1 MRKDHFT
8 EEALRNAQALA
19 ELKYSENPED
29 QLAFAEAYDFARCQ
43 RPDGSFYGT
52 AGQCRKGSPA
62 GAKKKEQKS
71 LKTPVKAKSSGSASN
86 GETAKLQAARDE
98 MSKKL
103 LAMYDKDNRLIGS
116 KDKLNKLSQALKTI
130 DAKLKDDIL
139 RKQNLPKAKPTSQKT
154 SGKEKLDEMRRS
166 RAQSEHNSIKK
177 LIEKGFSDRDSGG
190 REGIMDSLGL
200 SDRELTSLLVSRGK
214 DDEDVYY
221 LSNSKF
227 EKLALG
233 LSQQRLESRPNY
245 EAVLDEVFGDN
256 FSEEARDA
264 LDFARCQ
271 RPDGSFYG
279 TAGQCRKGSPASA
292 KQEESKPKKK
302 LDKGER
308 EGKATEALKDI
319 ETGAKIRRER
329 DAAIEK
335 LQGRQMRLRK
345 AYAKANQDT
354 AAAIRAEDPARAE
367 KAKARVE
374 KLGEAL
380 DSVNDMV
387 RKYTGNRGNTGG
399 RTPSKVET
407 KAKTPKRRPE
417 EDVRRKDGRLIGTSP
432 RNMRIDARNELVKER
447 DDYRKKFGGSSDEMV
462 KKVLAM
468 YEKRIELADKWI
480 DKADQ

>member
-62 GAKKKEQKS
+62 GAK
-71 LKTPVKAKSSGSASN
+71 
-86 GETAKLQAARDE
+86 
-98 MSKKL
+98 
-103 LAMYDKDNRLIGS
+103 
-116 KDKLNKLSQALKTI
+116 
-130 DAKLKDDIL
+130 
-139 RKQNLPKAKPTSQKT
+139 
-154 SGKEKLDEMRRS
+154 
-166 RAQSEHNSIKK
+166 
-177 LIEKGFSDRDSGG
+177 
-190 REGIMDSLGL
+190 
-200 SDRELTSLLVSRGK
+200 
-214 DDEDVYY
+214 
-221 LSNSKF
+221 
-227 EKLALG
+227 
-233 LSQQRLESRPNY
+233 
-245 EAVLDEVFGDN
+245 
-256 FSEEARDA
+256 
-264 LDFARCQ
+264 
-271 RPDGSFYG
+271 
-279 TAGQCRKGSPASA
+279 
-292 KQEESKPKKK
+292 QEESKPKKK

-308 EGKATEALKDI
+308 EGKAAEALKDI

-367 KAKARVE
+367 KAQARVE

-417 EDVRRKDGRLIGTSP
+417 EDVRRKDGRLIG
-432 RNMRIDARNELVKER
+432 EFE
-447 DDYRKKFGGSSDEMV
+447 GGHWPSGWQWCVSRSGRRV
-462 KKVLAM
+462 
-468 YEKRIELADKWI
+468 
-480 DKADQ
+480 